1 MVVVW
6 RKVLSQGRRWPIFLA
21 VFFLVG
27 MGFLS
32 AGASILP
39 LRDPYVQR
47 SEDRL
52 LPPSSTYWLGTD
64 DLGRDMMSRAIF
76 GGRYSLSMGLVAVG
90 IAFVIGVPLGI
101 VGGYA
106 GGWVDRILM
115 SVVEILMA
123 VPGILLALVMISV
136 LGPSLGNVMLAVG
149 ISQIPAYAR
158 QARGGTLSVRE
169 QEFVL
174 AARVSGTSSL
184 RILMRHILPNVLAPV
199 LVVATLGLG
208 SAILEAAALSFLGL
222 SGDPNRPEWGSM
234 LNMTR
239 ERFQDQPWLVLVPG
253 FAITASVLSFNILG
267 DALRDWMDPKLNQ

>member
-1 MVVVW
+1 MMSTLRQILGQW
-6 RKVLSQGRRWPIFLA
+6 RRWPILFA
-21 VFFLVG
+21 VIFLVG
-27 MGFLS
+27 MGSLS
-32 AGASILP
+32 AFAPWLP

-52 LPPSSTYWLGTD
+52 QPPSSKYWLGTD
-64 DLGRDMMSRAIF
+64 ELGRDVMSRAIY

-90 IAFVIGVPLGI
+90 LAFSIGVPLGI
-101 VGGYA
+101 IGGYA
-106 GGWVDRILM
+106 GGWVDRGLT
-115 SVVEILMA
+115 SLVEILMA

-158 QARGGTLSVRE
+158 QARGGTLSISG

-174 AARVSGTSSL
+174 AARVSGTSSF
-184 RILMRHILPNVLAPV
+184 RILIRHILPNVLAPV

-267 DALRDWMDPKLNQ
+267 DALRDWMDPKLNR